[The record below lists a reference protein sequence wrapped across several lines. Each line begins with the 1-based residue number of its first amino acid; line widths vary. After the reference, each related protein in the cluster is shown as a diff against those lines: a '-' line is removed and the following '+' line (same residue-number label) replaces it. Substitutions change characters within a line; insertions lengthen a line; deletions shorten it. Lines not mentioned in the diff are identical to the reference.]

1 MPREARDLVYTSRP
15 WAKIHNVRH
24 AGPGVPAPARPLGQV
39 ITVTQHDHPFHYYRS
54 PAEIREVQFSHRV
67 RGLDEYEVSEF
78 LDLLA
83 DQVQATDL
91 EIGRLRQERERLRQ
105 EVDRL
110 RTEREH
116 PSAPP
121 AQHVP
126 QPTLQSTP
134 QAATLLM
141 NAQRVADDLVEEAVR
156 RTRDMLTVARAEKNA
171 ILRNARETAAAMLAE
186 ARDTSPG
193 IQVPPRDASA
203 DTPLAREVKATQSAS
218 RQNQYD
224 SRETSS
230 GAPISAQRS
239 WQLDGHA
246 AV

>member
-1 MPREARDLVYTSRP
+1 
-15 WAKIHNVRH
+15 
-24 AGPGVPAPARPLGQV
+24 V
-39 ITVTQHDHPFHYYRS
+39 ITVTQQQHPFHYYRS
-54 PAEIREVQFSHRV
+54 PAEIREIQFSHRV

-83 DQVQATDL
+83 DQCQATDL
-91 EIGRLRQERERLRQ
+91 ELDRLRDERDRLRQ

-110 RTEREH
+110 RTEREQV
-116 PSAPP
+116 AAQP
-121 AQHVP
+121 AHHDP
-126 QPTLQSTP
+126 ASMP

-186 ARDTSPG
+186 ARDSRPAFQG
-193 IQVPPRDASA
+193 AAEDGRS
-203 DTPLAREVKATQSAS
+203 DTPLAREVRSRQASAS
-218 RQNQYD
+218 PARSYP
-224 SRETSS
+224 S
-230 GAPISAQRS
+230 GDTASESHISAQRT